1 MTLAT
6 IFRRFD
12 LELYETTRED
22 VDAAHDFMVPSP
34 RLDSKGMRV
43 LVLAKA
49 Q

>member
-6 IFRRFD
+6 IVRRFN

-34 RLDSKGMRV
+34 RMVGPLKEANEVR
-43 LVLAKA
+43 AA
-49 Q
+49 F